1 MLSYNTP
8 ATIDANNREADR
20 IMRGMGRAGVP
31 HNGTSEAGKRSEAL
45 AKAHADALA
54 RRRAG

>member
-1 MLSYNTP
+1 MLSYTTP

-20 IMRGMGRAGVP
+20 IMKAKGFDGVP
-31 HNGTSEAGKRSEAL
+31 HMSDAGKRSEAL
-45 AKAHADALA
+45 AKVHAEALA